1 MVHSIEGHF
10 PIQEEQKERLTCLME
25 KLLGPINDLNRCL
38 GRLSSSEA
46 VLRVSKQWLH
56 KIGYTS
62 VKHFSEKLIQGV
74 QKGDRPVITRKGVVP
89 FFKDASDVCLFP
101 RLRNPAIRPA
111 SINQFKN
118 VRAIKIVK
126 V

>member
-1 MVHSIEGHF
+1 MVHSIEGRF

-25 KLLGPINDLNRCL
+25 KLLGPISDLNRCL

-46 VLRVSKQWLH
+46 VLRVSKQWFN

-62 VKHFSEKLIQGV
+62 VKHFSEELIQGV
-74 QKGDRPVITRKGVVP
+74 LKGDRPVVTRECVIP

-101 RLRNPAIRPA
+101 RLRNLAIRPT
-111 SINQFKN
+111 SIYQL
-118 VRAIKIVK
+118 RTSD
-126 V
+126 